1 MFQKRSKLHSQG
13 HLFNII
19 SSSPERILS
28 HFGFA
33 RFNVSL
39 KNFLDLMAVPLNLFL
54 SNSCYLLNFPSPL
67 TCFIHTPGWQ
77 SVFTTGNF
85 YEHREILL
93 FRELF
98 YLVPLRIKSLFC
110 SVSFF
115 FIFTI
120 RLRFKYFK
128 VKSNNSFTI
137 WGQNSPF
144 QIFFF
149 AFWNICFSRF
159 NHSVHTFVSNL
170 ILIGSPKEHGNEQ
183 QIFRQL
189 WQ

>member
-13 HLFNII
+13 SLFNII

-28 HFGFA
+28 LFGFA
-33 RFNVSL
+33 RFDVSL

-67 TCFIHTPGWQ
+67 TCFIHTPGWH
-77 SVFTTGNF
+77 SVFTIGNF

-120 RLRFKYFK
+120 HYVLNISKSNQTIHLQYEAKIVHSKYFSLLFGIL
-128 VKSNNSFTI
+128 VSLVSIT
-137 WGQNSPF
+137 
-144 QIFFF
+144 
-149 AFWNICFSRF
+149 A
-159 NHSVHTFVSNL
+159 VHTFVSNL
-170 ILIGSPKEHGNEQ
+170 ILIGSPKEHRNEQ